1 MKIDSKKLIFC
12 IALPLL
18 VGGVAGFLTRDS
30 VSLYGMMNKP
40 PLSPPGWLFP
50 IVWTILYI
58 LMGISSYII
67 MTSQGESQKI
77 NQALKTYYVQLFV
90 NFMWPIFFFFFF
102 CYGLALLW
110 LLLLWILV
118 ARMIKQFGEI
128 SKVAAYLN
136 IPYLLW
142 LTFALYLN
150 GGVVLGSK

>member
-1 MKIDSKKLIFC
+1 MKIDSKKLIFS
-12 IALPLL
+12 ITLPLL

-30 VSLYGMMNKP
+30 VDLYGMINKP

-50 IVWTILYI
+50 IVWTILYL

-90 NFMWPIFFFFFF
+90 NFMWPIFFFSFQW
-102 CYGLALLW
+102 YGLALLW

-118 ARMIKQFGEI
+118 ARMIKEFGEI

-150 GGVVLGSK
+150 GGVVLGAK

>member
-30 VSLYGMMNKP
+30 VELYGMINKP

-90 NFMWPIFFFFFF
+90 NFMWPIFFFSFQW
-102 CYGLALLW
+102 YGLALLW

-118 ARMIKQFGEI
+118 ARMNKQFGEI

>member
-1 MKIDSKKLIFC
+1 MKIDGKKLIFS

-18 VGGVAGFLTRDS
+18 VGGVSGFLTRDS
-30 VSLYGMMNKP
+30 VEIYSMLNKP

-58 LMGISSYII
+58 LMGISAYII
-67 MTSQGESQKI
+67 MTSDSQRQDK
-77 NQALKTYYVQLFV
+77 NQTLRTYYIQLFV
-90 NFMWPIFFFFFF
+90 NFLWPIFFFAFGW
-102 CYGLALLW
+102 YGFALLW

-128 SKVAAYLN
+128 SKLAAYLN
-136 IPYLLW
+136 IPYLVW

-150 GGVVLGSK
+150 GGVVFGF

>member
-1 MKIDSKKLIFC
+1 MKIDSKKLIFS
-12 IALPLL
+12 IAFPLL
-18 VGGVAGFLTRDS
+18 VGGGAGFLTRDS
-30 VSLYGMMNKP
+30 VEIYGMMNKP

-90 NFMWPIFFFFFF
+90 NFMWPIFFFSFQW
-102 CYGLALLW
+102 YGLALLW

-118 ARMIKQFGEI
+118 VRMTKQFGEI
-128 SKVAAYLN
+128 SKLAAYLN